1 MIAVP
6 DWASFPNFSE
16 AEFRCPCGCG
26 RADMDGGFLARLQG
40 LRHEYGRPLRVTSG
54 FRCPARNRAVS
65 ATGPEGP
72 HTTGRAIDIAAAGPE
87 ALRLLELAL
96 RHAFTGFG
104 LQQKGA
110 GRFVH
115 LDDLE
120 SAADRPRPTIW
131 TY

>member
-40 LRHEYGRPLRVTSG
+40 LRRAYGRPMRVASG
-54 FRCPARNRAVS
+54 YRCPTHNSAVS
-65 ATGPEGP
+65 ATGADGP
-72 HTTGRAIDIAAAGPE
+72 HTTGRAVDITVGGSH
-87 ALRLLELAL
+87 ALRLLDLAL
-96 RHAFTGFG
+96 RHGFTGFG
-104 LQQKGA
+104 LNQKGA

-120 SAADRPRPTIW
+120 SAAGRPRPTIW

>member
-6 DWASFPNFSE
+6 DWASYPNFSE

-26 RADMDGGFLARLQG
+26 RAEMEAGFLGRLQG
-40 LRHEYGRPLRVTSG
+40 LRRVYGRPMRVASG
-54 FRCPARNRAVS
+54 FRCPPHNGAVS
-65 ATGPEGP
+65 TTGPDGP
-72 HTTGRAIDIAAAGPE
+72 HTTGCAVDISVAGPD
-87 ALRLLELAL
+87 ALRLLDLAL
-96 RHAFTGFG
+96 RHGFTGFG
-104 LQQKGA
+104 LMQRGM